1 MVKVSGEML
10 GGDGVAFDKASL
22 SRVAMALRILSRD
35 HEVVCV
41 VGGGNLCRG
50 RELTDLQ
57 IDPAVADHVGMMAT
71 MMNGRVLHDVL
82 EAICCKTD
90 PVTEVRLMT
99 AHPFSQAGEPYVQKK
114 AMHHL
119 RKGRIL
125 ILSGGSGNP
134 FCTTDFTAAL
144 RARELGCHL
153 ILKAT
158 GVDGVYD
165 CDPKKNHGAKKYPQI
180 SFDDA
185 IQKGLSVMDL
195 TAFTSCKEGN
205 IPIRVF
211 DGSQVNNFLAAARG
225 EIGTLVSSKG

>member
-1 MVKVSGEML
+1 MLKISGEML
-10 GGDGVAFDKASL
+10 GSGGKAFDAASL
-22 SRVAMALRILSRD
+22 TRVAAAIKLLAYER
-35 HEVVCV
+35 EVVVV

-50 RELTDLQ
+50 RELADLQ
-57 IDPAVADHVGMMAT
+57 IDPVVADHVGMMAT
-71 MMNGRVLHDVL
+71 MMNGRVLHDVI
-82 EAICCKTD
+82 EAACREVD
-90 PVTEVRLMT
+90 PVVQVRLMT

-119 RKGRIL
+119 RDGRIL

-158 GVDGVYD
+158 TVDGVYD
-165 CDPKKNHGAKKYPQI
+165 SDPKKNPDAKKYEEI
-180 SFDDA
+180 SFDEV
-185 IQKGLSVMDL
+185 IRQGLGVMDL
-195 TAFTSCKEGN
+195 TAFASCKEGK

-211 DGSQVNNFLAAARG
+211 DGSEVNNFLAAARG
-225 EIGTLVSSKG
+225 EIGTLVC